1 MFFRY
6 SWISDSLNL
15 IERPVGP
22 SLMGAGMF
30 PDLTR
35 RRIVDGERAVSS
47 TTSATVINFSCGVS
61 AIHPPDASCVG
72 RSILH
77 VVFRKHRRW
86 KCLFWANLKNNFHYK
101 NRGLRYNPS

>member
-30 PDLTR
+30 PDFTR
-35 RRIVDGERAVSS
+35 RRIVDGERTVSS

-61 AIHPPDASCVG
+61 AIHPPDVSCVG

-86 KCLFWANLKNNFHYK
+86 KCLFWTNLKNYFYYK
-101 NRGLRYNPS
+101 NKELR

>member
-1 MFFRY
+1 M
-6 SWISDSLNL
+6 SDSLNL

-22 SLMGAGMF
+22 SLMGAGKF
-30 PDLTR
+30 PVFTR

-47 TTSATVINFSCGVS
+47 TTSAIVINFSFGVS
-61 AIHPPDASCVG
+61 AIHPPDISCVG

-86 KCLFWANLKNNFHYK
+86 KCLFLAKRKNNFSHK
-101 NRGLRYNPS
+101 KHTLMT